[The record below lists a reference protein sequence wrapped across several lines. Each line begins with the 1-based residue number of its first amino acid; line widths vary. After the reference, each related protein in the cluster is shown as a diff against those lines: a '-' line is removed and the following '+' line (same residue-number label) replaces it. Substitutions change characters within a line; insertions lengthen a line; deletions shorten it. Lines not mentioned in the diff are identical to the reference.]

1 MNISLTFT
9 AWDWITFEE
18 TDLSPNKWSL
28 DTKKI
33 GTSLL
38 PIILVAAGLVLILG
52 AAVFYLAYPFKGSE
66 TVPTDQTAA
75 TVPYPNVAR
84 VSLKDAK
91 AAYDLKNAVFIDVRG
106 EPFYSEEH
114 IPSALSIT
122 YDELPAH
129 IQELKKTD
137 WIIPYCT

>member
-1 MNISLTFT
+1 M
-9 AWDWITFEE
+9 
-18 TDLSPNKWSL
+18 
-28 DTKKI
+28 
-33 GTSLL
+33 
-38 PIILVAAGLVLILG
+38 VVILG
-52 AAVFYLAYPFKGSE
+52 VVVFYLANPFKGSE

-75 TVPYPNVAR
+75 AVPYPNVAR

-91 AAYDLKNAVFIDVRG
+91 AAFDLKNAVFIDVRG
-106 EPFYSEEH
+106 EPSYSQEH
-114 IPSALSIT
+114 IPGALSIT